1 MPVSNIACALIAVIL
16 IAVPSHSPAQPGAK
30 PEGLVS
36 CWPGEVDG
44 RDTAGTNHGTLHGG
58 VRVAPGKIGNGFEF
72 DGTSGYVLIPH
83 SSSLSFSNELTIELW
98 YKPVQTNAEYY
109 ILIDKREPVFESVA
123 NYGICYTPAG
133 LGVYY
138 NDTAVSDGDDTPF
151 AGTFEVLRY
160 PHIPALGQFHH
171 MAVTY
176 EQVQDS
182 QVKLEMYLNGQL
194 VRQRLIAGNLSKAI
208 NSVPVAI
215 GAISGGL
222 GEFFKGTIDE
232 VAIYRRALTGAEI
245 RNEAAK

>member
-16 IAVPSHSPAQPGAK
+16 IAVPSHSPAQPDAK

-98 YKPVQTNAEYY
+98 YKSTQTNENDYA
-109 ILIDKREPVFESVA
+109 LIDKREPEFESVA
-123 NYGICYTPAG
+123 NYGINYAPSG
-133 LGVYY
+133 LGAYY

-151 AGTFEVLRY
+151 KSTFEVLRLK
-160 PHIPALGQFHH
+160 PVPAPDLFHH
-171 MAVTY
+171 LAVTY
-176 EQVQDS
+176 EQIHAG
-182 QVKLEMYLNGQL
+182 QVKLEMFVDGKL
-194 VRQRLIAGNLSKAI
+194 VRLRLISGLIANAV
-208 NSVPVAI
+208 NSVPVTI
-215 GAISGGL
+215 GAAAGGL
-222 GEFFKGTIDE
+222 GEFFKGTIDD
-232 VAIYRRALTGAEI
+232 VAIYDRVLTAAEI
-245 RNEAAK
+245 QKEASR